1 MFSLRLS
8 QTRRSERLTKID
20 EKGSLGVIRI
30 KKGRSGGNPKDL
42 GIMAGKCLGA
52 GHIAVGVDVDD
63 PGEDVGEILERI
75 DIVEFTSLSRSVRR
89 WWPNARLRGPALN
102 FGAATEGPL
111 IDRHE
116 YLMVGV
122 SGEVVVE
129 FLASGLPHRRQ
140 L

>member
-1 MFSLRLS
+1 
-8 QTRRSERLTKID
+8 
-20 EKGSLGVIRI
+20 LGVIRI
-30 KKGRSGGNPKDL
+30 KKGCSGGNPKDL

-89 WWPNARLRGPALN
+89 WWRTGESLASGLGQNFTPLPTTPNARLRGPALN

>member
-1 MFSLRLS
+1 M
-8 QTRRSERLTKID
+8 KID

-30 KKGRSGGNPKDL
+30 KKGRSGGNPKDF

-89 WWPNARLRGPALN
+89 WWPQCPAPKPRAQLWGGHRGPA
-102 FGAATEGPL
+102 
-111 IDRHE
+111 
-116 YLMVGV
+116 
-122 SGEVVVE
+122 
-129 FLASGLPHRRQ
+129 HRSP
-140 L
+140 

>member
-1 MFSLRLS
+1 MKRVP
-8 QTRRSERLTKID
+8 
-20 EKGSLGVIRI
+20 LGVIRI
-30 KKGRSGGNPKDL
+30 KKGCSGGNPKDL
-42 GIMAGKCLGA
+42 GIMAGIA
-52 GHIAVGVDVDD
+52 AVGVGVDD

>member
-1 MFSLRLS
+1 M
-8 QTRRSERLTKID
+8 KID

-42 GIMAGKCLGA
+42 GMTGKCLGA
-52 GHIAVGVDVDD
+52 GHIAIRVDVDD
-63 PGEDVGEILERI
+63 PGEDVGERLGRI